1 MADTAST
8 TIQFTTIEELFKWT
22 NYVSLE
28 ISSPSKVHAD
38 KLYYQK
44 HIPTIHPKVFSPKDF
59 AEIEKER
66 GLRRRKFRFR
76 RYEAKSKILIIAIPT
91 AAHEQLHH
99 YLNDET
105 RDEIV
110 RMVLHDDWKSAG
122 STTFRPRG
130 HPGGEGGEGDSPG
143 CPDSQCSGEK
153 DWPTLVIEA
162 ECSRSLDSLR
172 RDMEWWFSASDH
184 QVKIVFLVELE
195 ESRGGIIPEKFWHH
209 HDQEQ

>member
-76 RYEAKSKILIIAIPT
+76 RYEAKSKILIITSMTKLEMKLSEWFYTMIGNQQAVQ
-91 AAHEQLHH
+91 HSDLV
-99 YLNDET
+99 D
-105 RDEIV
+105 
-110 RMVLHDDWKSAG
+110 
-122 STTFRPRG
+122 
-130 HPGGEGGEGDSPG
+130 
-143 CPDSQCSGEK
+143 
-153 DWPTLVIEA
+153 TLVEKVEKEI
-162 ECSRSLDSLR
+162 
-172 RDMEWWFSASDH
+172 H
-184 QVKIVFLVELE
+184 LVAQ
-195 ESRGGIIPEKFWHH
+195 IH
-209 HDQEQ
+209 